1 MNWVLFKTK
10 KPKNGQLVYTYNLDK
25 DIFNIGYYDNKYKC
39 TIDYD
44 DSMIDATHWSLPQT
58 PEKDMK
64 EQYVIKT
71 RNDEEEYLAWNTR
84 SEQFYFTNTVKFAE
98 KINSVEDARKCTDIQ
113 VLKESKY
120 KYDIYKIVQSLEY
133 VERGV

>member
-44 DSMIDATHWSLPQT
+44 DYMIDATHWSLPQT
-58 PEKDMK
+58 PKDVNLL
-64 EQYVIKT
+64 QDDV
-71 RNDEEEYLAWNTR
+71 
-84 SEQFYFTNTVKFAE
+84 VKVV
-98 KINSVEDARKCTDIQ
+98 KILR
-113 VLKESKY
+113 
-120 KYDIYKIVQSLEY
+120 
-133 VERGV
+133 

>member
-58 PEKDMK
+58 LEKDMK

>member
-1 MNWVLFKTK
+1 
-10 KPKNGQLVYTYNLDK
+10 
-25 DIFNIGYYDNKYKC
+25 
-39 TIDYD
+39 
-44 DSMIDATHWSLPQT
+44 
-58 PEKDMK
+58 MK

-71 RNDEEEYLAWNTR
+71 RNDEEEYLAWNNR

-98 KINSVEDARKCTDIQ
+98 KINSVEDAHKCTDIQ

-133 VERGV
+133 VDGGA